1 MGQGKR
7 FRMKPVGEARGLEG
21 RLSCTVPCVEWA
33 QFEFLKLLIRIKKQE
48 FS

>member
-21 RLSCTVPCVEWA
+21 RLSWTVPCVAWA
-33 QFEFLKLLIRIKKQE
+33 RFEFLKELIRIKKLE

>member
-7 FRMKPVGEARGLEG
+7 FRMKAVGEARRPEG
-21 RLSCTVPCVEWA
+21 RLSCAVPCVEWA
-33 QFEFLKLLIRIKKQE
+33 RFEFLKELVRIKKLE